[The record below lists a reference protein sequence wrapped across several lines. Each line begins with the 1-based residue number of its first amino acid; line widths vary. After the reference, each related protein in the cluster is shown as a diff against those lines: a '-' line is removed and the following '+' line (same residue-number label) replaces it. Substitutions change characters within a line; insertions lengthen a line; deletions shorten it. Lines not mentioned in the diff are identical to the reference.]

1 MRYTKPTI
9 LRTANAASGIKSI
22 TSNKGNP
29 QVMDNPNDLS
39 SFGSTA
45 GYEADE

>member
-9 LRTANAASGIKSI
+9 LRTTKAGSAIQSI
-22 TSNKGNP
+22 ASNKANP
-29 QVMDNPNDLS
+29 QVQDNPNDLS
-39 SFGSTA
+39 SFGSTP

>member
-1 MRYTKPTI
+1 MRYTKPAVLQTVG
-9 LRTANAASGIKSI
+9 AASGIKSI
-22 TSNKGNP
+22 SSNKANP

>member
-1 MRYTKPTI
+1 MRYTKPAV
-9 LRTANAASGIKSI
+9 LRTVDAASGIKSI
-22 TSNKGNP
+22 SSNKANP

>member
-1 MRYTKPTI
+1 MHYTKPTI
-9 LRTANAASGIKSI
+9 LRTAKAASAIQSI
-22 TSNKGNP
+22 SSNKANP